1 MAKLEISPKIKN
13 FLFLWGPP
21 LLWAGV
27 IYYLS
32 SRPGLA
38 IGDGAIDFWT
48 RKPAHVWEYAV
59 LLVLTFR
66 ALGQSFGK
74 VWKFWELAVGAGILT
89 LLYAVSDEFH
99 QLLVPTRAGKLA
111 DLGFDLAGIILGV
124 AFAWFYRRNLL
135 KRHNC

>member
-21 LLWAGV
+21 LLLAGV

-74 VWKFWELAVGAGILT
+74 VWKLWELAVGAGL
-89 LLYAVSDEFH
+89 LAFLYAVSDEFH

-111 DLGFDLAGIILGV
+111 DLGFDLAGIFLGV
-124 AFAWFYRRNLL
+124 AISWLCRRRLL
-135 KRHNC
+135 GRS